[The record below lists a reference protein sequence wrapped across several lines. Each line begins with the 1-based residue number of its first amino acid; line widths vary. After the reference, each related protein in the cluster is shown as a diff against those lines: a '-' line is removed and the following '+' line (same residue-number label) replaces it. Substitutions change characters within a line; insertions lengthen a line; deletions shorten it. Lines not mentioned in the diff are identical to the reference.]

1 MYLVDI
7 KTVYGQLDMLSLVRV
22 IHPFGNETRSLC
34 NCPEIDQTEIV
45 QVAKDWTQAETYSKK
60 MHF

>member
-22 IHPFGNETRSLC
+22 IHPFANETRSLW
-34 NCPEIDQTEIV
+34 NCPGIDQNEIV
-45 QVAKDWTQAETYSKK
+45 QAAKD
-60 MHF
+60 

>member
-45 QVAKDWTQAETYSKK
+45 QVAKD
-60 MHF
+60 